1 MSATYCQSQT
11 PAFATTMSSR
21 PMRSTVCAIS
31 ASAEAGSVTSAAI
44 SAARRPSASISCT
57 RRSPSS
63 RHGEVVDDDVGAVPG
78 EHARDA
84 AADRAVARG
93 ARDDRDLARKVTHRA
108 TSISPSTT
116 VTS

>member
-1 MSATYCQSQT
+1 
-11 PAFATTMSSR
+11 
-21 PMRSTVCAIS
+21 MRSTVCAIS

-44 SAARRPSASISCT
+44 SARAPAERLDLLHAALALVA
-57 RRSPSS
+57 
-63 RHGEVVDDDVGAVPG
+63 HGEVVDDDVGAVPG

-93 ARDDRDLARKVTHRA
+93 ARDDRDLARQVTHRA